1 VCDEGDGVEHDEEN
15 VDRQAGAVLVDGPGD
30 GAEIEGA
37 VCLGAE
43 GGEHSCVD
51 IGTVGEAV
59 EVPLW
64 DAEAEG
70 LFCVHG
76 DGRSLLEEGLV

>member
-1 VCDEGDGVEHDEEN
+1 VGDEGYGVQHNKED
-15 VDRQAGAVLVDGPGD
+15 VDRQAGPVLVDGPGD

-43 GGEHSCVD
+43 GGEHARVD
-51 IGTVGEAV
+51 IGAVGEAV

-76 DGRSLLEEGLV
+76 DGRGLLEEV